1 MVARIVVRFELR
13 YLETTRLPW
22 GFEDF
27 IAVNLSFEFKVMKA
41 RPEFENK
48 PGMLGSH
55 SSCKQM

>member
-1 MVARIVVRFELR
+1 MWYDFELR